1 MILASLCY
9 PHNFDHGFNCTSLMP
24 FQQEGLDTIPDIHL
38 SRSFRWRALFDILPY
53 IRVELP
59 NAGSIFKKFFGSDGY
74 STKLKCF
81 FSSCNYAYTDLS
93 SSMEDTVGYLPWNN
107 DQVFDI
113 SLLILNMREVLDAEN
128 MFKWRQSEKPC
139 LKVITTTQIQWE
151 QTMRFVSPVT
161 GQTVA
166 CNSD

>member
-24 FQQEGLDTIPDIHL
+24 FQQEGLDTVPDIHL

-74 STKLKCF
+74 SMKLKCF
-81 FSSCNYAYTDLS
+81 FFHLVT
-93 SSMEDTVGYLPWNN
+93 MHT
-107 DQVFDI
+107 
-113 SLLILNMREVLDAEN
+113 LILVLQWRILWDIYLEIMTKYLIYLFSYWTWVLDAEN